1 MNKISTEISLKNSD
15 LFVLFYSMCP
25 IYAGRSNAQL
35 NWIFQNNGKKVS
47 LVVSTSRQIEI
58 EIENVLSVE
67 TNF

>member
-1 MNKISTEISLKNSD
+1 LHLHDLDHVQVEGRLLVGRFDGQHGVHADLGQHVGNLEIIKL
-15 LFVLFYSMCP
+15 
-25 IYAGRSNAQL
+25 R
-35 NWIFQNNGKKVS
+35 